1 MEIVLKLK
9 KMEIVS
15 DTLLISGSV
24 TLFLVIL
31 DALARKYKPNSE
43 MADSLNITEEE
54 LKRL

>member
-1 MEIVLKLK
+1 
-9 KMEIVS
+9 MEIVS

-43 MADSLNITEEE
+43 MAYHLNITEEE

>member
-1 MEIVLKLK
+1 
-9 KMEIVS
+9 MEIVS